1 MLKKVLRP
9 GTKKLQQGTIQMNIS
24 ELSLRRPV
32 LATVINLMII
42 LFGVVGYYFLSVREY
57 PAIDPPIVNVRTSYT
72 GANSDVIE
80 SQITEPLEKAVNGI
94 PGIKSITS
102 SSSAGTSNITVE
114 FDLAVSLEEAA
125 NDVRDKVGQAVR
137 SLPQDVDAPPVV
149 SKADANSEFIILVAL
164 QSRTKG
170 LLELSDYAENV
181 LLERL
186 QTINEVSAVNI
197 FGQKR
202 YAMRIW
208 LQPDKI
214 SSFNI
219 SFTDIQNAL
228 DRENVEL
235 PAGKISGN
243 NTELIIR
250 TLGRLTTEKDFNNL
264 IVREDSAGIVRLADV
279 AKVELGPE
287 NEESSWRYN
296 GVNAVGLAIIPQ
308 PGANYINISNEFNK
322 RIEDIKRTEK
332 SDIELN
338 VLVDTTRNVRRSLSE
353 VKETLLISLCLVILV
368 IFFFFRNWLI
378 AIRPLID
385 IPISLISSFFI
396 MYIAGFSI
404 NVLTLLAIVLATGLV
419 VDDGIV
425 VTENIFRK
433 LEEGMPVR
441 KAALMGSREIFFAV
455 ISTSITLA
463 VVFLPVIF
471 LQGFVGRLFR
481 EFGVVVAGAVLVSAL
496 VSLTIT
502 PVLNVYMTKKDSG
515 HGKFYERTEPF
526 FKKMESGYKNLLT
539 RFIKVRWV
547 AWVLVVLC
555 GGLIF
560 LIGSGIQ
567 NEIAPLEDKS
577 NVRLNITG
585 PEGASYDYMTKVG
598 ADLVNYLYDSVRE
611 RDYVFGAI
619 PGFGN
624 GGVNSGSLRLALINP
639 DDRQR
644 TQTEIAKDLQKKL
657 TRFNNARIFPIEEQT
672 ISVGGG
678 RGSLP
683 VQFIVQNLDFEKIKD
698 VIPKFLDEARK
709 DKTFSNVDVN
719 LKFNKPELQLEID
732 RIKAK
737 DLGLSIIDVGGAVQ
751 SAFSGRRAGYFI
763 MNGRQYQ
770 VISQVERSD
779 RNEPAD
785 IQNIYVRNSS
795 GENIPLSS
803 VVNMVENSNPPT
815 LYHYN
820 RFKAATISASLSE
833 GKTIGDGV
841 QAMQAIAA
849 RLLDPSFQTALSGP
863 SRDYA
868 ESSSNT
874 TFAFGLALLLIY
886 LVLAAQFE
894 SFTDPF
900 IIMITVPLALCGAL
914 LSLWVFG
921 QTLNIFSQIGMIML
935 IGLVTKNGILIV
947 EFANQKREEGIPKV
961 TAVLEAATQRLRPIL
976 MTSLA
981 TSLGAL
987 PIALSLGAAST
998 SRVPLGTVIVGGILF
1013 SLILTLLV
1021 IPAIYTFISGEHKKD
1036 TNKEY
1041 DEVHREEKLK
1051 EEELLR
1057 RV

>member
-1 MLKKVLRP
+1 
-9 GTKKLQQGTIQMNIS
+9 MNIS

-32 LATVINLMII
+32 LATVISIMIV
-42 LFGVVGYYFLSVREY
+42 LFGVVGYTFLSVREY

-72 GANSDVIE
+72 GANSDIIE
-80 SQITEPLEKAVNGI
+80 SQITEPIEKAVNGI

-102 SSSAGTSNITVE
+102 SSSAGASNITVE

-125 NDVRDKVGQAVR
+125 NDVRDKVAQAQR
-137 SLPQDVDAPPVV
+137 NLPQDIDAPPVV

-164 QSRTKG
+164 QSRSMG

-197 FGQKR
+197 LGQKR

-208 LQPDKI
+208 LQPNKI
-214 SSFNI
+214 ASYNLSFN
-219 SFTDIQNAL
+219 DIQNAL
-228 DRENVEL
+228 NRENVEL
-235 PAGKISGN
+235 PSGKISGS

-250 TLGRLTTEKDFNNL
+250 TLGRLTTEADFNNL
-264 IVREDSAGIVRLADV
+264 IVKQDSASIVRLSDV

-287 NEESSWRYN
+287 NEETSWKYN

-308 PGANYINISNEFNK
+308 PGANYINISDEFNK
-322 RIEDIKRTEK
+322 RIEEIKKTEK
-332 SDIELN
+332 ADIELN
-338 VLVDTTRNVRRSLSE
+338 VLIDTTRNVRKSLSE
-353 VKETLLISLCLVILV
+353 VKETLVIALCLVILV

-385 IPISLISSFFI
+385 IPISLISCFFI
-396 MYIAGFSI
+396 MYISGFSI

-433 LEEGMPVR
+433 LEEGMPIK
-441 KAALMGSREIFFAV
+441 KAALLGSREIFFAV

-496 VSLTIT
+496 VSLTLT
-502 PVLNVYMTKKDSG
+502 PVLNVVMTKKKG
-515 HGKFYERTEPF
+515 HGRFYERTEPF
-526 FKKMESGYKNLLT
+526 FQRMESGYQNLLT

-547 AWVLVVLC
+547 AWLLIVVC

-560 LIGSGIQ
+560 WIGSSIQ
-567 NEIAPLEDKS
+567 NEIAPLEDKA
-577 NVRLNITG
+577 NVRLNVTG
-585 PEGASYDYMTKVG
+585 PEGASYDYMIKVG
-598 ADLVNYLYDSVRE
+598 DQVVNYLYDSVPE
-611 RDYVFGAI
+611 RNFVFGAI
-619 PGFGN
+619 PGFGGQ
-624 GGVNSGSLRLALINP
+624 GGVNSGSLRISLIDP
-639 DDRQR
+639 KDRDR

-678 RGSLP
+678 RGALP
-683 VQFIVQNLDFEKIKD
+683 VQFIVQNLDFEKIKEA
-698 VIPKFLDEARK
+698 IPKFLEEAKK
-709 DKTFSNVDVN
+709 DKTFANVDVN

-737 DLGLSIIDVGGAVQ
+737 DLGLSITDVGGAVQ
-751 SAFSGRRAGYFI
+751 AAFSGRRAGYFT

-770 VISQVERSD
+770 VISQVERSERD
-779 RNEPAD
+779 EPLD
-785 IQNIYVRNSS
+785 IENIYVRNSA
-795 GENIPLSS
+795 GENIPLSA
-803 VVNMVENSNPPT
+803 VMNMVETSNPPT

-820 RFKAATISASLSE
+820 RFKSATISASLAE

-841 QAMQAIAA
+841 KSMQAIAG
-849 RLLDPSFQTALSGP
+849 RLLDPSFQTSLSGP

-874 TFAFGLALLLIY
+874 SFAFMLALALIY

-900 IIMITVPLALCGAL
+900 IIMVTVPLALAGAL
-914 LSLWVFG
+914 LSLWIFG

-947 EFANQKREEGIPKV
+947 EFANQKREQGIPKV
-961 TAVLEAATQRLRPIL
+961 QAVLEAAAQRLRPIL

-981 TSLGAL
+981 TALGAL
-987 PIALSLGAAST
+987 PIAMSIGAAAT
-998 SRVPLGTVIVGGILF
+998 SRIPLGIVVVGGITF
-1013 SLILTLLV
+1013 SLVLTLFV
-1021 IPAIYTFISGEHKKD
+1021 IPAIYTFMSGKHKKD

-1041 DEVHREEKLK
+1041 DQVHWEEKLK
-1051 EEELLR
+1051 EEELIHGNAE
-1057 RV
+1057 